1 MSKLTVSAS
10 RTQLW
15 TTTALVAVSN
25 AMALRRAP
33 RWPLV
38 ASTVIALA
46 GTGLISMPSQAF
58 AQDINLGLS
67 GDIYDISAIGNQD
80 IDSLSGVA
88 GTEVLLGANT
98 LTLTQPIGTL
108 YGGVISGSGSLIKN
122 GSGMLI
128 LTGANTYTGN
138 TNINAGTL
146 AIGIGGSLSSDSR
159 VTLNNAAKFDISAA
173 NAPQSIGSLSGT
185 ADTEVRLGAN
195 TLTVN
200 QTDFSIYGGVIS
212 GSSGLIKNGTGL
224 LILTGANSYTGD
236 TVINAGSLQIGGGG
250 TTGSVAGNIINNA
263 SLTFIRSNDI
273 SYGGVISGSGS
284 LFKNGAGIL
293 TMTRANS
300 YTGTTYVNE
309 GTLAIGIGG
318 SLSSDSNVELSSTA
332 KFDISA
338 ANAHQSIGSLV
349 GSAGSD
355 VLLGANT
362 LTVNQRTGAVYRGVI
377 SGSGSL
383 IKAGVGTLTLTGA
396 NTYIGDT
403 VINAGTLRIGAGD
416 TTGSVF
422 GNIVNNAQL
431 TFDRSNDLSYGGVI
445 NGNGGLT
452 KDGAGTLTLTG
463 ANTYTG
469 ETRIARGK
477 LVLEAGGSLNI
488 ASDINLANTGVQFDV
503 SGGNYQ
509 NIIGGLSGVAG
520 TQVILGNN
528 ALTFGNDDILAFAGQ
543 FTSTSGPLTK
553 TGTGTTILSGDS
565 SGFGGRFNVYDGG
578 LIVTSALG
586 SVDGYI
592 ADPLLTDTNPFMT
605 LRGSSANWAIT
616 DNLYVRG
623 GGAAALTLES
633 GAQVSNNFGEIGAT
647 GANAATVTVT
657 GAGSLWTN
665 RYALIVGTGSNSS
678 KNGAVRILDGG
689 KITSVDGYI
698 AQGTS
703 ATGLIEVSGTGS
715 SWINTGALRIGDLGG
730 NGTLSIGDGGYVS
743 SGLTR
748 IGTMSYGV
756 GIANLSGAG
765 SRWDVTG
772 DLEIG
777 FGSPLNY
784 GNGTVNLV
792 NGALLSI
799 GTNGTGTIQL
809 AKDGLFPGFGTTG
822 VLNIGAGTD
831 NAADAL
837 AAGILQAGELRLGAG
852 SATLRFN
859 HTDTSYLFNT
869 KLIGT
874 SSTDVIKQVA
884 GTTILTADN
893 TGYTA
898 QTQVSGGT
906 LIVRGKHAGTAAV
919 TGGALQFGDASG
931 GQNSILNSITVSG
944 NGSAL
949 GVYGQG
955 TATVIGAVD
964 LQDNTTLSIHAGTN
978 TPALTAGNMAIGNG
992 TAFNLSGIGSASQ
1005 LPLTLIS
1012 TTNGISGDFANVTIG
1027 GFNGPVDYMTLNT
1040 RKSADGLNY
1049 LADYSLSWTAS
1060 NNLAHGTF
1068 TLSDATDNFK
1078 LDVALGDQVTNGAW
1092 DGKSLTKAG
1101 AGTLILSKDNTYT
1114 GGTTITGGTLQ
1125 LGDGGTTGSVLGD
1138 IANSG
1143 VLAINRSDAFNLAN
1157 TVFGTGSLVQAGSGT
1172 LILTGANT
1180 YRGGTTISGGTLQ
1193 LGDGGTTGSIT
1204 GDIFNYASLE
1214 INRFDNLSLGN
1225 TISGTGNLIKDGTNT
1240 LTLTGTNTYSGGT
1253 KLKDGTLSVS
1263 QDANLGQA
1271 DGALNF
1277 KGGRLQITGTDFAS
1291 TNRNITLDFNTGG
1304 LDIVEAGHSFT
1315 LNGNITGPGNVL
1327 KRGAGTLVL
1336 TGQNSFGRLRIEN
1349 GKVVANSASLGNIA
1363 DLAFASSALSLS
1375 DTGNG
1380 LYAGMVTG
1388 AGQLSLDGSGTVLLT
1403 GNSSTFNGTTTLN
1416 SGTLLVG
1423 NSAGQGALG
1432 GAFNVLNGTT
1442 LGGSGTI
1449 GSGAGS
1455 TVTIASGGTL
1465 SPGNS
1470 IGTLNIDG
1478 HLDLQS
1484 GSFLNMEL
1492 GRPGAL
1498 QNTPGTSDRVN
1509 VAGDLTLN
1517 GTLNLTQSGNAADGD
1532 FNFGY
1537 YRLMTYGGTLS
1548 GNGLTIGQSPALAG
1562 ASTPQIIAG
1571 NGNVDLF
1578 VSAIGDDALQHWQGG
1593 DGVWSASN
1601 SLWLNQN
1608 GTTAANWAGNHAVFR
1623 NPDAATSGGT
1633 ITLVGAQSFKGLQ
1646 FVDNGYRL
1654 EGTGSLVT
1662 DSAGSEIRVLA
1673 DSATIAAA
1681 ITGTGSITKTQGGT
1695 LILTGNN
1702 TYSGGTTIKDG
1713 VISVTQNANLGQAN
1727 GALTFDGGA
1736 LQINGT
1742 ALGSMDRN
1750 ITLASNGGALDIVE
1764 AGHNLTLNGT
1774 ITGAG
1779 TLLKQGAG
1787 TLVLTGQNSF
1797 GGISIEEGKL
1807 IAQTASLAN
1816 QVDLVNASTILS
1828 LTDTVNS
1835 HYAGILSGTGQFN
1848 MDGNGTVLLT
1858 GDSSAFGGTTTL
1870 NSGTLL
1876 VGDSAGQGA
1885 LGGSFNVLNGAT
1897 LGGSGT
1903 IGSGAGSL
1911 VTIASGATLSPGN
1924 SIGTLN
1930 INGDLLIQKGARF
1943 VVEVTPGGTTSD
1955 LVRVSGTATL
1965 GGGTVAHIGANGHY
1979 DLRSTYTILSA
1990 TSLSGTFD
1998 AVTSDFAFLTPSL
2011 TYDNSR
2017 VTLDLKR
2024 NDLEFASAAKGR
2036 NQVQTARAIES
2047 IGFNTGHAVYDT
2059 IAQMADDKTA
2069 IRSAFEQLSG
2079 ELHASARAIQ
2089 IEDSRFVRH
2098 AANDR
2103 LRSAFGQAGSSDA
2116 PVLAYSANGSQV
2128 AVDATHDGAA
2138 FWAQSFGSWGSFDN
2152 DANSIELER
2161 QIGGVLL
2168 GGDVRLKDWRLGVIA
2183 GYSQSEVKAER
2194 QKATSDN
2201 TTLGVYA
2208 GGQWGKLALRAGLAQ
2223 SWHDIETQR
2232 SVLITGLSDYL
2243 QADYSATT
2251 HQAFVETGYA
2261 LISREKQQLEAFANL
2276 AQVRA
2281 SSDSFSEDGDAA
2293 ALDIDQADADVTFAT
2308 LGLRAARQIAMGETS
2323 GKLRATAGWR
2333 YASGDTA
2340 TQNLQAF
2347 SAGDAFSI
2355 TGAPIAKNAAVI
2367 ETGLDVRFNA
2377 NTTFGLTYTGQLS
2390 NSAQDH
2396 GFNARLSINF

>member
-1 MSKLTVSAS
+1 
-10 RTQLW
+10 
-15 TTTALVAVSN
+15 
-25 AMALRRAP
+25 
-33 RWPLV
+33 
-38 ASTVIALA
+38 
-46 GTGLISMPSQAF
+46 MPSHAF
-58 AQDINLGLS
+58 AQDINLGAY
-67 GDIYDISAIGNQD
+67 GDTYDISATGNQY
-80 IDSLSGVA
+80 IGSLSGVA
-88 GTEVLLGANT
+88 GTSVILGPNILTTSSATSTTFAGVISGSGRLAKYGAGTLTLTGANTYTGGTIIYAGTLAIGIGGSMSSSNRVDLANEAKFDISAANAPQSIGSLSGSAGTEVLLGGNT
-98 LTLTQPIGTL
+98 LTLNQTNSSTYYGVISGSGSLIKNGTALLVLNGANTYTGDTVINAGSLQIGGGGSTGSVAGNIVNNAYL
-108 YGGVISGSGSLIKN
+108 AFARGNDISYGGVISGSGSLIKA
-122 GSGMLI
+122 GVGILT
-128 LTGANTYTGN
+128 LTGANTYTGD
-138 TNINAGTL
+138 TTINAGTL
-146 AIGIGGSLSSDSR
+146 AIGIGGSLRSGSDVS
-159 VTLNNAAKFDISAA
+159 LYNAAKFDISAA
-173 NAPQSIGSLSGT
+173 NAPQSIGSLSGS
-185 ADTEVRLGAN
+185 AGTEVLLGGN
-195 TLTVN
+195 TLTLN
-200 QTDFSIYGGVIS
+200 QTNSSIY
-212 GSSGLIKNGTGL
+212 
-224 LILTGANSYTGD
+224 
-236 TVINAGSLQIGGGG
+236 
-250 TTGSVAGNIINNA
+250 
-263 SLTFIRSNDI
+263 
-273 SYGGVISGSGS
+273 
-284 LFKNGAGIL
+284 
-293 TMTRANS
+293 
-300 YTGTTYVNE
+300 
-309 GTLAIGIGG
+309 
-318 SLSSDSNVELSSTA
+318 
-332 KFDISA
+332 
-338 ANAHQSIGSLV
+338 H
-349 GSAGSD
+349 
-355 VLLGANT
+355 
-362 LTVNQRTGAVYRGVI
+362 GVI

-383 IKAGVGTLTLTGA
+383 IKAGMGILTLTGGWGGSA
-396 NTYIGDT
+396 EIT
-403 VINAGTLRIGAGD
+403 AGTLQ
-416 TTGSVF
+416 F
-422 GNIVNNAQL
+422 GQ
-431 TFDRSNDLSYGGVI
+431 T
-445 NGNGGLT
+445 
-452 KDGAGTLTLTG
+452 
-463 ANTYTG
+463 
-469 ETRIARGK
+469 
-477 LVLEAGGSLNI
+477 
-488 ASDINLANTGVQFDV
+488 AS
-503 SGGNYQ
+503 Q
-509 NIIGGLSGVAG
+509 NPAYASKAHTLSG
-520 TQVILGNN
+520 
-528 ALTFGNDDILAFAGQ
+528 
-543 FTSTSGPLTK
+543 
-553 TGTGTTILSGDS
+553 
-565 SGFGGRFNVYDGG
+565 
-578 LIVTSALG
+578 
-586 SVDGYI
+586 
-592 ADPLLTDTNPFMT
+592 
-605 LRGSSANWAIT
+605 
-616 DNLYVRG
+616 NLK
-623 GGAAALTLES
+623 
-633 GAQVSNNFGEIGAT
+633 
-647 GANAATVTVT
+647 VT
-657 GAGSLWTN
+657 GAGS
-665 RYALIVGTGSNSS
+665 
-678 KNGAVRILDGG
+678 
-689 KITSVDGYI
+689 
-698 AQGTS
+698 
-703 ATGLIEVSGTGS
+703 
-715 SWINTGALRIGDLGG
+715 
-730 NGTLSIGDGGYVS
+730 TLFI
-743 SGLTR
+743 
-748 IGTMSYGV
+748 
-756 GIANLSGAG
+756 AG
-765 SRWDVTG
+765 SDTVT
-772 DLEIG
+772 
-777 FGSPLNY
+777 
-784 GNGTVNLV
+784 
-792 NGALLSI
+792 
-799 GTNGTGTIQL
+799 
-809 AKDGLFPGFGTTG
+809 
-822 VLNIGAGTD
+822 
-831 NAADAL
+831 
-837 AAGILQAGELRLGAG
+837 
-852 SATLRFN
+852 
-859 HTDTSYLFNT
+859 
-869 KLIGT
+869 
-874 SSTDVIKQVA
+874 VA
-884 GTTILTADN
+884 GDV
-893 TGYTA
+893 
-898 QTQVSGGT
+898 QF
-906 LIVRGKHAGTAAV
+906 AAP
-919 TGGALQFGDASG
+919 S
-931 GQNSILNSITVSG
+931 N
-944 NGSAL
+944 
-949 GVYGQG
+949 
-955 TATVIGAVD
+955 
-964 LQDNTTLSIHAGTN
+964 LSIHAGASGPSLIAN
-978 TPALTAGNMAIGNG
+978 TLNLGAGS
-992 TAFNLSGIGSASQ
+992 TFNISGISDPSV
-1005 LPLTLIS
+1005 LPKVLID
-1012 TTNGISGDFANVTIG
+1012 TQNGITGDFGTVTIG
-1027 GFNGPVDYMTLNT
+1027 GFNGTVDYLTLVT
-1040 RKSADGLNY
+1040 HLSDDSKQYLARYGLNW
-1049 LADYSLSWTAS
+1049 SSGTPQS
-1060 NNLAHGTF
+1060 HGTF
-1068 TLSDATDNFK
+1068 TLSDATDHFTVA
-1078 LDVALGDQVTNGAW
+1078 VALSDQASNAGW

-1101 AGTLILSKDNTYT
+1101 AGTLVLNADNTYT
-1114 GGTTITGGTLQ
+1114 
-1125 LGDGGTTGSVLGD
+1125 
-1138 IANSG
+1138 
-1143 VLAINRSDAFNLAN
+1143 
-1157 TVFGTGSLVQAGSGT
+1157 
-1172 LILTGANT
+1172 
-1180 YRGGTTISGGTLQ
+1180 GGTTISGGTLQ
-1193 LGDGGTTGSIT
+1193 LGAGGTTGSVLGNIANNGNLEVNRSNAFNFANVISGSGSVVQT
-1204 GDIFNYASLE
+1204 GSGTLILTGNNTYTGGTFINSGTLQLGNGGTTGAVVGDIANDGVLAV
-1214 INRFDNLSLGN
+1214 NLLGGVN
-1225 TISGTGNLIKDGTNT
+1225 IGGVISGTGSVVQAGTGT

-1253 KLKDGTLSVS
+1253 VLENGTLSVS

-1271 DGALNF
+1271 HGALNF

-1403 GNSSTFNGTTTLN
+1403 GNSSAFNGTTTLN

-1432 GAFNVLNGTT
+1432 GAINVLNGTT

-1449 GSGAGS
+1449 GSGSSS

-1470 IGTLNIDG
+1470 IGTLNVYGD
-1478 HLDLQS
+1478 LDLQA

-1517 GTLNLTQSGNAADGD
+1517 GTLNLTQSGTAAEGD
-1532 FNFGY
+1532 FSFGY

-1548 GNGLTIGQSPALAG
+1548 GNGLTLGQSPALAG

-1578 VSAIGDDALQHWQGG
+1578 ISAIGDDALQHWQGG
-1593 DGVWSASN
+1593 DGVWNASN
-1601 SLWLNQN
+1601 SQWLNQN
-1608 GTTAANWAGNHAVFR
+1608 GTAAANWAGNHAVFR

-1681 ITGTGSITKTQGGT
+1681 ITGTGGITKTQGGT
-1695 LILTGNN
+1695 LILTGTN

-1750 ITLASNGGALDIVE
+1750 ITLGTNGGALDLV
-1764 AGHNLTLNGT
+1764 AANHSLTLNGT

-1807 IAQTASLAN
+1807 IAQTTSLAN
-1816 QVDLVNASTILS
+1816 QVDLANASTILS

-1858 GDSSAFGGTTTL
+1858 GDSSAFGGTATL

-1876 VGDSAGQGA
+1876 VGDSSGQGA

-1924 SIGTLN
+1924 SIGTLSV
-1930 INGDLLIQKGARF
+1930 NGDLLIQKGARY
-1943 VVEVTPGGTTSD
+1943 VVEVTPGGFASD
-1955 LVRVSGTATL
+1955 LVRVNGTATL
-1965 GGGTVAHIGANGHY
+1965 NGGTVAHIGASGSY

-1998 AVTSDFAFLTPSL
+1998 AVTSDFAFLTPTL

-2036 NQVQTARAIES
+2036 NQVRTARAIES

-2069 IRSAFEQLSG
+2069 IRSAFDQLSG

-2089 IEDSRFVRH
+2089 IEDSRFVRN

-2116 PVLAYSANGSQV
+2116 PVLAYAANGSQV
-2128 AVDATHDGAA
+2128 AVDATYDGAA

-2152 DANSIELER
+2152 DTNSIELER
-2161 QIGGVLL
+2161 QIGGALL

-2251 HQAFVETGYA
+2251 RQAFIETGYA
-2261 LISREKQQLEAFANL
+2261 LISREKQQMEAFANL

-2281 SSDSFSEDGDAA
+2281 SSDAFSEDGDAA
-2293 ALDIDQADADVTFAT
+2293 ALDIDQMDADVTFAT

-2347 SAGDAFSI
+2347 SAGDAFTI

-2377 NTTFGLTYTGQLS
+2377 NTTFGLTYTGQFS

>member
-1 MSKLTVSAS
+1 MKAGVGILT
-10 RTQLW
+10 
-15 TTTALVAVSN
+15 
-25 AMALRRAP
+25 
-33 RWPLV
+33 
-38 ASTVIALA
+38 
-46 GTGLISMPSQAF
+46 
-58 AQDINLGLS
+58 
-67 GDIYDISAIGNQD
+67 
-80 IDSLSGVA
+80 
-88 GTEVLLGANT
+88 
-98 LTLTQPIGTL
+98 
-108 YGGVISGSGSLIKN
+108 
-122 GSGMLI
+122 
-128 LTGANTYTGN
+128 LTGANTYTGD
-138 TNINAGTL
+138 TTINAGTL
-146 AIGIGGSLSSDSR
+146 AIGIGGSLRSGSDVS
-159 VTLNNAAKFDISAA
+159 LYNAAKFDISAA
-173 NAPQSIGSLSGT
+173 NSPQSIGSLSGP
-185 ADTEVRLGAN
+185 AGTEVLLGGN
-195 TLTVN
+195 TLTLN
-200 QTDFSIYGGVIS
+200 QTNSSIY
-212 GSSGLIKNGTGL
+212 
-224 LILTGANSYTGD
+224 
-236 TVINAGSLQIGGGG
+236 
-250 TTGSVAGNIINNA
+250 
-263 SLTFIRSNDI
+263 
-273 SYGGVISGSGS
+273 
-284 LFKNGAGIL
+284 
-293 TMTRANS
+293 
-300 YTGTTYVNE
+300 
-309 GTLAIGIGG
+309 
-318 SLSSDSNVELSSTA
+318 
-332 KFDISA
+332 
-338 ANAHQSIGSLV
+338 H
-349 GSAGSD
+349 
-355 VLLGANT
+355 
-362 LTVNQRTGAVYRGVI
+362 GVI

-383 IKAGVGTLTLTGA
+383 IKAGVG
-396 NTYIGDT
+396 I
-403 VINAGTLRIGAGD
+403 
-416 TTGSVF
+416 
-422 GNIVNNAQL
+422 
-431 TFDRSNDLSYGGVI
+431 
-445 NGNGGLT
+445 
-452 KDGAGTLTLTG
+452 LTLTG

-469 ETRIARGK
+469 DTTINAGT
-477 LVLEAGGSLNI
+477 LAIGIGGSLRSGSEVSLYN
-488 ASDINLANTGVQFDV
+488 AAKFDISAANSPQSIGSLSGSAGTEVLL
-503 SGGNYQ
+503 GGNTLTLNQTNSSTYYGVISGSGSLIKAGMGILTLTGGWGGSAEITAGTLQFGQTASQ
-509 NIIGGLSGVAG
+509 NPAYASKAHTLSG
-520 TQVILGNN
+520 
-528 ALTFGNDDILAFAGQ
+528 
-543 FTSTSGPLTK
+543 
-553 TGTGTTILSGDS
+553 
-565 SGFGGRFNVYDGG
+565 
-578 LIVTSALG
+578 
-586 SVDGYI
+586 
-592 ADPLLTDTNPFMT
+592 
-605 LRGSSANWAIT
+605 
-616 DNLYVRG
+616 NLK
-623 GGAAALTLES
+623 
-633 GAQVSNNFGEIGAT
+633 
-647 GANAATVTVT
+647 VT
-657 GAGSLWTN
+657 GAGS
-665 RYALIVGTGSNSS
+665 
-678 KNGAVRILDGG
+678 
-689 KITSVDGYI
+689 
-698 AQGTS
+698 
-703 ATGLIEVSGTGS
+703 
-715 SWINTGALRIGDLGG
+715 
-730 NGTLSIGDGGYVS
+730 TLFI
-743 SGLTR
+743 
-748 IGTMSYGV
+748 
-756 GIANLSGAG
+756 AG
-765 SRWDVTG
+765 SDTVT
-772 DLEIG
+772 
-777 FGSPLNY
+777 
-784 GNGTVNLV
+784 
-792 NGALLSI
+792 
-799 GTNGTGTIQL
+799 
-809 AKDGLFPGFGTTG
+809 
-822 VLNIGAGTD
+822 
-831 NAADAL
+831 
-837 AAGILQAGELRLGAG
+837 
-852 SATLRFN
+852 
-859 HTDTSYLFNT
+859 
-869 KLIGT
+869 
-874 SSTDVIKQVA
+874 VA
-884 GTTILTADN
+884 GDV
-893 TGYTA
+893 
-898 QTQVSGGT
+898 QF
-906 LIVRGKHAGTAAV
+906 AAP
-919 TGGALQFGDASG
+919 S
-931 GQNSILNSITVSG
+931 N
-944 NGSAL
+944 
-949 GVYGQG
+949 
-955 TATVIGAVD
+955 
-964 LQDNTTLSIHAGTN
+964 LSIHAGASGPSLIAN
-978 TPALTAGNMAIGNG
+978 TLNLGAGS
-992 TAFNLSGIGSASQ
+992 TFNISGISDPSV
-1005 LPLTLIS
+1005 LPKVLID
-1012 TTNGISGDFANVTIG
+1012 TQNGITGDFGTVTIG
-1027 GFNGPVDYMTLNT
+1027 GFNGTVDYLTLVTHLSNDSKQYLA
-1040 RKSADGLNY
+1040 RYGLNWSSG
-1049 LADYSLSWTAS
+1049 APQS
-1060 NNLAHGTF
+1060 HGTF
-1068 TLSDATDNFK
+1068 TLSDATDHFTVA
-1078 LDVALGDQVTNGAW
+1078 VALDDQASNAGW

-1101 AGTLILSKDNTYT
+1101 AGTLVLNADNTYT
-1114 GGTTITGGTLQ
+1114 GGTTISGGTLQ
-1125 LGDGGTTGSVLGD
+1125 LGAGGTTGSVLGD
-1138 IANSG
+1138 IANNG
-1143 VLAINRSDAFNLAN
+1143 NLEVNRSNAFNFAN
-1157 TVFGTGSLVQAGSGT
+1157 VISGSGSVVQTGSGT
-1172 LILTGANT
+1172 LILTGNNT
-1180 YRGGTTISGGTLQ
+1180 YTGGTIINSGTLQ
-1193 LGDGGTTGSIT
+1193 LGNGGTTGSIV
-1204 GDIFNYASLE
+1204 GNIVNNASLA

-1225 TISGTGNLIKDGTNT
+1225 TISGTGNLIKDGANT
-1240 LTLTGTNTYSGGT
+1240 LTLTGTNNYSGGT
-1253 KLKDGTLSVS
+1253 VLENGTLSVS

-1304 LDIVEAGHSFT
+1304 MDIVEADHSFT

-1349 GKVVANSASLGNIA
+1349 GKVVANSDSLGRIA

-1375 DTGNG
+1375 DSGNG

-1403 GNSSTFNGTTTLN
+1403 GNGSTFNGTTTLN

-1509 VAGDLTLN
+1509 VAGDLDLN
-1517 GTLNLTQSGNAADGD
+1517 GTLNLNQSGNAADGD
-1532 FNFGY
+1532 FSFGY

-1548 GNGLTIGQSPALAG
+1548 GSGLTLAQSPALAG

-1578 VSAIGDDALQHWQGG
+1578 ISAIGDDALQHWQGG
-1593 DGVWSASN
+1593 DGVWSVSN
-1601 SLWLNQN
+1601 SQWLNQN

-1623 NPDAATSGGT
+1623 NPDAATNGGT

-1646 FVDNGYRL
+1646 FVNNGYRL

-1681 ITGTGSITKTQGGT
+1681 ITGTGGITKTQGGT
-1695 LILTGNN
+1695 LILTSTN

-1750 ITLASNGGALDIVE
+1750 ITLAGNGGALDIAE
-1764 AGHNLTLNGT
+1764 ANHNLTLNGT

-1797 GGISIEEGKL
+1797 GGISIKEGKL

-1816 QVDLVNASTILS
+1816 QVDLADASTILS
-1828 LTDTVNS
+1828 LTDTGNS

-1858 GDSSAFGGTTTL
+1858 GDSSAFSGTTTL

-1903 IGSGAGSL
+1903 IGSGASSL
-1911 VTIASGATLSPGN
+1911 VTIASGGTLSPGN
-1924 SIGTLN
+1924 SIGTLS

-1943 VVEVTPGGTTSD
+1943 MVEVTPGGTTSD
-1955 LVRVSGTATL
+1955 LVKVNGTATL
-1965 GGGTVAHIGANGHY
+1965 GGGTVAHIGASGNY

-2011 TYDNSR
+2011 TYDNSH

-2069 IRSAFEQLSG
+2069 IRSAFDQLSG
-2079 ELHASARAIQ
+2079 ELHASVRAIQ
-2089 IEDSRFVRH
+2089 IEDSRFVRN

-2116 PVLAYSANGSQV
+2116 PVLAYAANGSQV
-2128 AVDATHDGAA
+2128 AVDATHDSAA

-2223 SWHDIETQR
+2223 SWHNIETQR

-2251 HQAFVETGYA
+2251 RQAFVETGYA
-2261 LISREKQQLEAFANL
+2261 LISREKEQLEAFANL

-2281 SSDSFSEDGDAA
+2281 SSDTFSEDGDAA
-2293 ALDIDQADADVTFAT
+2293 ALDIDQMDADVTFAT

-2340 TQNLQAF
+2340 TKNLQAF
-2347 SAGDAFSI
+2347 SAGDAFTI

-2377 NTTFGLTYTGQLS
+2377 NTTFGLTYTGQFS

>member
-1 MSKLTVSAS
+1 
-10 RTQLW
+10 
-15 TTTALVAVSN
+15 
-25 AMALRRAP
+25 
-33 RWPLV
+33 
-38 ASTVIALA
+38 
-46 GTGLISMPSQAF
+46 
-58 AQDINLGLS
+58 
-67 GDIYDISAIGNQD
+67 
-80 IDSLSGVA
+80 
-88 GTEVLLGANT
+88 
-98 LTLTQPIGTL
+98 
-108 YGGVISGSGSLIKN
+108 
-122 GSGMLI
+122 
-128 LTGANTYTGN
+128 
-138 TNINAGTL
+138 
-146 AIGIGGSLSSDSR
+146 
-159 VTLNNAAKFDISAA
+159 
-173 NAPQSIGSLSGT
+173 
-185 ADTEVRLGAN
+185 
-195 TLTVN
+195 
-200 QTDFSIYGGVIS
+200 
-212 GSSGLIKNGTGL
+212 
-224 LILTGANSYTGD
+224 
-236 TVINAGSLQIGGGG
+236 
-250 TTGSVAGNIINNA
+250 
-263 SLTFIRSNDI
+263 
-273 SYGGVISGSGS
+273 
-284 LFKNGAGIL
+284 
-293 TMTRANS
+293 
-300 YTGTTYVNE
+300 
-309 GTLAIGIGG
+309 
-318 SLSSDSNVELSSTA
+318 
-332 KFDISA
+332 
-338 ANAHQSIGSLV
+338 
-349 GSAGSD
+349 
-355 VLLGANT
+355 
-362 LTVNQRTGAVYRGVI
+362 
-377 SGSGSL
+377 
-383 IKAGVGTLTLTGA
+383 
-396 NTYIGDT
+396 
-403 VINAGTLRIGAGD
+403 
-416 TTGSVF
+416 
-422 GNIVNNAQL
+422 
-431 TFDRSNDLSYGGVI
+431 
-445 NGNGGLT
+445 
-452 KDGAGTLTLTG
+452 
-463 ANTYTG
+463 
-469 ETRIARGK
+469 
-477 LVLEAGGSLNI
+477 
-488 ASDINLANTGVQFDV
+488 
-503 SGGNYQ
+503 
-509 NIIGGLSGVAG
+509 
-520 TQVILGNN
+520 
-528 ALTFGNDDILAFAGQ
+528 AGQ
-543 FTSTSGPLTK
+543 FTSTGGPLTK
-553 TGTGTTILSGDS
+553 SGTGTTTLSGDS
-565 SGFGGRFNVYDGG
+565 SSFSGPLNVYNGG

-592 ADPLLTDTNPFMT
+592 ADPTLTHTNPFMT
-605 LRGSSANWAIT
+605 VTGRNANWAIIG
-616 DNLYVRG
+616 NLNVRG
-623 GGAAALTLES
+623 GGATALAIEN
-633 GAQVSNNFGEIGAT
+633 GAQISNNFGEIGAT
-647 GANAATVTVT
+647 GVTAATVTVT

-665 RYALIVGTGSNSS
+665 RTALIVGNGATTS
-678 KNGAVRILDGG
+678 KNGALRILDGG
-689 KITSVDGYI
+689 KVTSLDGYI
-698 AQGTS
+698 ASGNGTG
-703 ATGLIEVSGTGS
+703 ATGFIEVSGTGS
-715 SWINTGALRIGDLGG
+715 SWTNTGNLRIGDLGG
-730 NGTLSIGDGGYVS
+730 NGTLIISDGGYVS
-743 SGLTR
+743 SNLTQ
-748 IGTMSYGV
+748 IGTMGNGV
-756 GIANLSGAG
+756 GIANLTGTG

-772 DLEIG
+772 NLDIG
-777 FGSPLNY
+777 FGILFNY
-784 GNGTVNLV
+784 GSGTVNISD
-792 NGALLSI
+792 GALLNVGI
-799 GTNGTGTIQL
+799 NGTGTIYL
-809 AKDGLFPGFGTTG
+809 AKDGLFPGMGTTG

-884 GTTILTADN
+884 GTTIFTADN

-1068 TLSDATDNFK
+1068 TLSRATDNFN
-1078 LDVALGDQVTNGAW
+1078 LDVALGDQAANADW
-1092 DGKSLTKAG
+1092 DGTSLTKAG
-1101 AGTLILSKDNTYT
+1101 AGTLILSADNTYT
-1114 GGTTITGGTLQ
+1114 GGTTISRGTLQ
-1125 LGDGGTTGSVLGD
+1125 LGDGGSTGSVLGN
-1138 IANSG
+1138 IANNGTLS
-1143 VLAINRSDAFNLAN
+1143 INRSNALTLDGIISGNGALVQN
-1157 TVFGTGSLVQAGSGT
+1157 GTGTLTLNGT
-1172 LILTGANT
+1172 NT
-1180 YRGGTTISGGTLQ
+1180 YNGGTTIRSGEISIAQ
-1193 LGDGGTTGSIT
+1193 DSALGSGALMLDGGLLSVTNSFNFSNLVNLAQNGRLNVASGQTLGLTGVVTGS
-1204 GDIFNYASLE
+1204 GALV
-1214 INRFDNLSLGN
+1214 L
-1225 TISGTGNLIKDGTNT
+1225 DGVGT

-1253 KLKDGTLSVS
+1253 VIENGTLSVS

-1271 DGALNF
+1271 DGALSF
-1277 KGGRLQITGTDFAS
+1277 KGGGLQITGTGFAS
-1291 TNRNITLDFNTGG
+1291 TNRNITLDINTGG

-1315 LNGNITGPGNVL
+1315 VNGNIAGPGNVL

-1336 TGQNSFGRLRIEN
+1336 TGQNSYGRLRIEN
-1349 GKVVANSASLGNIA
+1349 GKVVANSASLGSIA

-1380 LYAGMVTG
+1380 LYAGTVTG
-1388 AGQLSLDGSGTVLLT
+1388 AGKLSLDGFGTVLLT
-1403 GNSSTFNGTTTLN
+1403 GNSSTFNGTTALN
-1416 SGTLLVG
+1416 SGRLLVG
-1423 NSAGQGALG
+1423 NSAGQGSLG
-1432 GAFNVLNGTT
+1432 GTFNVLSGAT

-1449 GSGAGS
+1449 GSGS

-1470 IGTLNIDG
+1470 IGTLNVYG
-1478 HLDLQS
+1478 HLDLQA
-1484 GSFLNMEL
+1484 GSLLNMEL
-1492 GRPGAL
+1492 GRPGSS

-1532 FNFGY
+1532 YSFGY
-1537 YRLMTYGGTLS
+1537 YRLMTYGGTLN

-1562 ASTPQIIAG
+1562 GASSQIIAG

-1601 SLWLNQN
+1601 SQWLNQN
-1608 GTTAANWAGNHAVFR
+1608 GSTAANWAGNHAVFR

-1673 DSATIAAA
+1673 DSATIATT
-1681 ITGTGSITKTQGGT
+1681 ITGTGGLTKTQGGT
-1695 LILTGNN
+1695 LILTGTN

-1713 VISVTQNANLGQAN
+1713 VISVTQNVNLGQAN
-1727 GALTFDGGA
+1727 GALAFDGGA

-1742 ALGSMDRN
+1742 DFGSLDRN
-1750 ITLASNGGALDIVE
+1750 ISLGTNGGALDLVE
-1764 AGHNLTLNGT
+1764 ANHSLTLNGT

-1807 IAQTASLAN
+1807 IARTASLAN
-1816 QVDLVNASTILS
+1816 QVDLADASTVLS
-1828 LTDTVNS
+1828 LTDTGNS
-1835 HYAGILSGTGQFN
+1835 HYAGILSGSGQFN
-1848 MDGNGTVLLT
+1848 MDGKGTVLLS
-1858 GDSSAFGGTTTL
+1858 GDSSAFDGTTTL

-1876 VGDSAGQGA
+1876 VGNGAGQGA

-1924 SIGTLN
+1924 SIGTLS

-1943 VVEVTPGGTTSD
+1943 VVEVTPGGSTSD
-1955 LVRVSGTATL
+1955 LVRVNGTATL
-1965 GGGTVAHIGANGHY
+1965 GGGTVAHIGANGNY

-1998 AVTSDFAFLTPSL
+1998 AVTSDFAFLTPTL
-2011 TYDNSR
+2011 TYDNTR

-2024 NDLEFASAAKGR
+2024 NDLEFASAAQGR
-2036 NQVQTARAIES
+2036 NQVRTARAIES
-2047 IGFNTGHAVYDT
+2047 IGFNTGHDVYDT

-2069 IRSAFEQLSG
+2069 IRSAFDQLSG

-2116 PVLAYSANGSQV
+2116 PVLAYAANGSQV
-2128 AVDATHDGAA
+2128 AVDATYDGAA

-2161 QIGGVLL
+2161 QMGGALL
-2168 GGDVRLKDWRLGVIA
+2168 GGDVRLKDWRLGLIA

-2201 TTLGVYA
+2201 TTLGMYA

-2232 SVLITGLSDYL
+2232 SVLITGLSDHL
-2243 QADYSATT
+2243 QAEYSATT
-2251 HQAFVETGYA
+2251 RQAFVETGYA
-2261 LISREKQQLEAFANL
+2261 LISREKEQLEAFANL

-2281 SSDSFSEDGDAA
+2281 SSDAFSEDGDAA
-2293 ALDIDQADADVTFAT
+2293 ALDIGQTDADVTFAT

-2323 GKLRATAGWR
+2323 GTLRATAGWR

-2347 SAGDAFSI
+2347 SAGDAFTI

-2377 NTTFGLTYTGQLS
+2377 NTTFGLTYTGQFS